1 MDYIKIAVIAVAV
14 VTGLIIFP
22 VMTDTIIAA
31 LLTAREALE
40 TMREGLKLKHK
51 QLEQENRKGGRKK

>member
-1 MDYIKIAVIAVAV
+1 MDYIKIAAIAVTV

-22 VMTDTIIAA
+22 VMTDTIIAL

-40 TMREGLKLKHK
+40 TMREGLKLKRK

>member
-1 MDYIKIAVIAVAV
+1 MDYIKIAVIGVTVVA
-14 VTGLIIFP
+14 GLIIFP
-22 VMTDTIIAA
+22 VMTDTIIAL

-40 TMREGLKLKHK
+40 TMREGLKLKRK

>member
-1 MDYIKIAVIAVAV
+1 MDYIKIAVIGVTV

-22 VMTDTIIAA
+22 VITDTIIAL

-40 TMREGLKLKHK
+40 TMREGLKLKRK

>member
-1 MDYIKIAVIAVAV
+1 MDYIKIAVIGVTV

-22 VMTDTIIAA
+22 VITDTIIAA

-40 TMREGLKLKHK
+40 TMREGLILKRK

>member
-1 MDYIKIAVIAVAV
+1 MDYIKIAVIGVTV

-22 VMTDTIIAA
+22 VMTDTIIAL

-40 TMREGLKLKHK
+40 TMREGLKLKRK

>member
-1 MDYIKIAVIAVAV
+1 MDYIKIAVIGVTV

-22 VMTDTIIAA
+22 VMTDTIIAL